1 MQAKKNEIH
10 LLDYWRVIS
19 KRRLIVMVFFTIVV
33 GIVTVYSFL
42 ATPKYEGTAKIF
54 FEFEKNA
61 SLNFAQGEGRASF
74 HEKEAA
80 EYLNT
85 QLEILRS
92 RKFADW
98 VVRKLQLDKN
108 ADILKEKEKQKN
120 SASAEAV
127 KKVKAAIKGFLPKRT
142 KPDNLAQD
150 PAMKLEL
157 DPELTTM
164 LLEGM
169 ELETGKDTS
178 NIFYVHFY
186 SENPVLAAYM
196 ANGIANAY
204 VDYSLDIR
212 IRPYKN
218 VVEWLSSRLTEL
230 KDRVESSEMALQ
242 AYREG
247 KGIVSFETNEN
258 VITQKLSQLVSQ
270 LVEAEGKHHEAEL
283 KYNQM
288 KSVINNPDLLATIPD
303 VMNNMVIQGLRNEEL
318 KIKKDI
324 SEMSGKYGPKHPQM
338 IKAQSELL
346 SVRSDLVSEA
356 RKMLNAAKAELEI
369 AQDKEASLHKAY
381 DEQKRQVLDLSR
393 AAIEYKVLAGGAE
406 SNKQFYELLLKK
418 FQEATLSSGVN
429 ISNAQIADYAITPER
444 PIKPKKGLNII
455 LSLGVGLFGGIG
467 MAFFA
472 EYMENTITTSDDVEK
487 ILGLPFLG
495 YIPEEKEGGPL
506 FMSTK
511 SDATSLIADS
521 FRTLNT
527 SLFLSST
534 EERPQVI
541 MVTSTTPGEGKTTTA
556 ANLAIAMA
564 QTGEK
569 VLLIDADL
577 RRIKLQKVFGLEKSI
592 GKKDLMTSQENPS
605 AAIITVPG
613 YNNLNM
619 LTGLN
624 YTPRSSELFG
634 SKRMKEIISE
644 LRTMYDRIIIDSPPI
659 MAVSDPLVLSRLVD
673 GIILVVCSGTTR
685 RDMIM
690 KSIKSITNVNGKT
703 MGVVLNRASG
713 SLQDHY
719 PYYNSYRKV
728 RTRKVS
734 SSVSL

>member
-1 MQAKKNEIH
+1 MQVNKNEIH

-19 KRRLIVMVFFTIVV
+19 KRRQIVITFFVVVV
-33 GIVTVYSFL
+33 GIVAVYSFL
-42 ATPKYEGTAKIF
+42 ATPKYEGTAKIL

-61 SLNFAQGEGRASF
+61 SLNFAQGEGRASLR
-74 HEKEAA
+74 EREAA

-108 ADILKEKEKQKN
+108 PEILREREKQKN
-120 SASAEAV
+120 NVYAEAV
-127 KKVKAAIKGFLPKRT
+127 QKVKNSIKGLLPKT
-142 KPDNLAQD
+142 AAPVNQVQD
-150 PAMKLEL
+150 PAIKQEL
-157 DPELTTM
+157 DPELTKM
-164 LLEGM
+164 LLDGM

-186 SENPVLAAYM
+186 SENPALAAYM
-196 ANGIANAY
+196 ANGISDAY
-204 VDYSLDIR
+204 VEYSLDIR

-218 VVEWLSSRLTEL
+218 VVDWLSPRLAEL
-230 KDRVESSEMALQ
+230 KDRVESSEMMLQ

-258 VITQKLSQLVSQ
+258 VITQKLSQLGSQ
-270 LVEAEGKHHEAEL
+270 LVEAEGKHREAEV

-303 VMNNMVIQGLRNEEL
+303 VMNNLVIQGLRNEEL
-318 KIKKDI
+318 RIKKDI
-324 SEMSGKYGPKHPQM
+324 SEMSEKFGPKHPQM
-338 IKAQSELL
+338 IKAKSEVV
-346 SVRSDLVSEA
+346 SVKNDLISEA
-356 RKMLNAAKAELEI
+356 KKMLSAARAELEI
-369 AQDKEASLHKAY
+369 AQDKEASLRKAY

-455 LSLGVGLFGGIG
+455 LSLGIGLFGGIG

-506 FMSTK
+506 FMSSK
-511 SDATSLIADS
+511 SDSTSLIAES
-521 FRTLNT
+521 FRRLHT
-527 SLFLSST
+527 SLFLSAT
-534 EERPQVI
+534 EDQSQVI
-541 MVTSTTPGEGKTTTA
+541 MVTSTAPGEGKTTTA

-564 QTGEK
+564 QSGEK
-569 VLLIDADL
+569 VLLIDGDL
-577 RRIKLQKVFGLEKSI
+577 RRFKLHKVFGLEKSI
-592 GKKDLMTSQENPS
+592 GKNNLITSHEEPS

-613 YNNLNM
+613 IENLNM
-619 LTGLN
+619 LTGLM
-624 YTPRSSELFG
+624 YTPRFSELFG

-673 GIILVVCSGTTR
+673 GIILVVWSGTTR

-690 KSIKSITNVNGKT
+690 KSIKSITGVNGKT
-703 MGVVLNRASG
+703 LGVVLNKASG

-719 PYYNSYRKV
+719 PYHNMYRQLEAQE
-728 RTRKVS
+728 VS